1 MVLCCTKTHK
11 IEKVFL
17 VIESHMDSKL
27 LENVDESLVADEII
41 SPVVKLALALEA
53 ETIKDLWLDIVSF

>member
-1 MVLCCTKTHK
+1 
-11 IEKVFL
+11 
-17 VIESHMDSKL
+17 MDSKL

-53 ETIKDLWLDIVSF
+53 ETIEDLWLDIVSF